1 MIAIRSEQNPKKK
14 EQYLLEME
22 EAIHTQEALTN
33 TGNSV
38 LDVVLTTKSTYCM
51 QKHITFTCMADE
63 KLISFM
69 HVKDICSIFGNAL
82 DNAIECVSQFDDPEK
97 RLITLSMYQK
107 NQLLM
112 IQCENYTET
121 SLSLKPDQLPTT
133 TKQNA
138 GYHGYGLK
146 SIQQAARKYG
156 GSMTL
161 HAEDNWFTL
170 QVLIPV
176 ES

>member
-1 MIAIRSEQNPKKK
+1 MSKIFALS
-14 EQYLLEME
+14 LEM
-22 EAIHTQEALTN
+22 HWT
-33 TGNSV
+33 
-38 LDVVLTTKSTYCM
+38 M
-51 QKHITFTCMADE
+51 QLNVFPS
-63 KLISFM
+63 LI
-69 HVKDICSIFGNAL
+69 
-82 DNAIECVSQFDDPEK
+82 DPEK